1 MPVSLDKRNGYSGNE
16 IGNRA
21 KTSLATRVKGWA
33 ARLLVWKIEPRK
45 RYSETSG
52 SPAAAAAA
60 VVLWKQVMKV
70 LIWLGNLKKSNK
82 GKSYW
87 AKRGLACKYPQFF
100 ILAPRRKRRLFR
112 GGEKRDDCIR
122 RLMGALLDQFWKR
135 PLKKTHVGV
144 ARALFEPLNTLS
156 KKTHKTYLQLPN
168 HKTKQKEKKRNTVAI

>member
-135 PLKKTHVGV
+135 PLKKTQWVW
-144 ARALFEPLNTLS
+144 LELYLS
-156 KKTHKTYLQLPN
+156 PWIPCQKRPTKPIYNYLIIEQS
-168 HKTKQKEKKRNTVAI
+168 KKKRNTVAM